1 MDFPIVD
8 LMDQHACYQKLRDLL
23 HPDGL
28 ACPQCG
34 GRHRTIH
41 HRRKT
46 SPVVDFRCT
55 RCRRVFNLFTATPW
69 KGTHRTPAEIL
80 LILRGFLQGVS
91 TAQLAREL
99 GASRPHL
106 LELRHQVQAHAA
118 AADRTPLPD
127 AAVEA
132 DEMYQNAGEKRRSAH
147 RPQRPAAVPC
157 Q

>member
-1 MDFPIVD
+1 MRRPGPHDPPPAED
-8 LMDQHACYQKLRDLL
+8 L
-23 HPDGL
+23 P
-28 ACPQCG
+28 
-34 GRHRTIH
+34 GRRL
-41 HRRKT
+41 
-46 SPVVDFRCT
+46 SLQAVPAGVQPVHCH
-55 RCRRVFNLFTATPW
+55 PW

-132 DEMYQNAGEKRRSAH
+132 DEMYQNAGEKRR
-147 RPQRPAAVPC
+147 PAP
-157 Q
+157 